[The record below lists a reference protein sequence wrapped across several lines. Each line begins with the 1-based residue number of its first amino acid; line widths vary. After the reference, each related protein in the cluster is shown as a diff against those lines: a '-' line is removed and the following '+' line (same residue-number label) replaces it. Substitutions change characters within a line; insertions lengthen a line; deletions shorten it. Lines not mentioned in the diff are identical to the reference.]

1 MILSPQ
7 IIAASTGCTLLRA
20 SQWLTSLQPAC
31 DKYAINTPLR
41 LAAFLATVGVES
53 GALAWTAEIWGPTAE
68 QKAYEPPSRK
78 ASELGNTQA
87 GDGFRF
93 KGRGL
98 LQITGRRNYLLC
110 GIGIDLDLIAHTE
123 LLEQP
128 EHASMSAAWYWFN
141 RRLNDLADDGNFLGL
156 SRAVNLG
163 SVASKAMPNG
173 WTERLAL
180 YGAGKKAM
188 GVTQ

>member
-1 MILSPQ
+1 M
-7 IIAASTGCTLLRA
+7 
-20 SQWLTSLQPAC
+20 
-31 DKYAINTPLR
+31 
-41 LAAFLATVGVES
+41 
-53 GALAWTAEIWGPTAE
+53 
-68 QKAYEPPSRK
+68 
-78 ASELGNTQA
+78 
-87 GDGFRF
+87 
-93 KGRGL
+93 
-98 LQITGRRNYLLC
+98 QITGRRNYLLC
-110 GIGIDLDLIAHTE
+110 GIGIDLDLIAHPE